1 MRNLRNT
8 LIILGWLF
16 SFNLLAQPEL
26 EEQQNADFEILK
38 NLELFELVYKQ
49 VDLNYV
55 DEPNPGALMK
65 AAIDAMLYELDP
77 YTTYIPESRI
87 EDYKLMSTGQYGGIG
102 AIIRQQNEV
111 VMVVDPHEG
120 FPAQKAGLLAGD
132 VILEVNGKSVE
143 NLTSSEVSEKL
154 KGKPGT
160 EVTLKVDRAGTPI
173 TVKIVREEIKFSPV
187 PYYGMVSEDVG
198 YIKLSSFTKTASQ
211 DVKSAYQDLE
221 DKQGMKKLIF
231 DLRGNGGGL
240 VIEAVKIVNMF
251 VEQGTEIVSIKGRDV
266 EVNKTYIARERPMA
280 LQTRL
285 VVLVDE
291 NSASASELVS
301 GALQDLDRAVI
312 IGQTSFGKGLVQR
325 PLDLKYNAKLKVTI
339 AKYYT
344 PSGRCIQKLDYSNRT
359 VGDNVDEISDSLL
372 TKFTTKNGRTIIDG
386 RGVEPDLRIPD
397 KEYSVLTRTIVLRNF
412 LFNYA
417 TNFQRTH
424 EKIPAPQEF
433 KITDEIYQDFSNYV
447 LEQDFEYTTA
457 SLQLMEQ
464 LEEATKDEDTYSDAQ
479 AEFEALMKKLE
490 PSKKNDLIKYKREL
504 IPLLEDELIGRY
516 YYQKGRIQHGLVQDE
531 FILEGIEILNDLPRY
546 KKVLNL
552 EN

>member
-8 LIILGWLF
+8 LIILGCLF
-16 SFNLLAQPEL
+16 SFNLKAQPEL
-26 EEQQNADFEILK
+26 EGQQNADFEILK

-143 NLTSSEVSEKL
+143 NLASSEVSEKL

-240 VIEAVKIVNMF
+240 VIEAVKIVNIF

-266 EVNKTYIARERPMA
+266 EVNKTYTARERPMA

-372 TKFTTKNGRTIIDG
+372 TKFTTKNGRTIVDG
-386 RGVEPDLRIPD
+386 RGVEPDLRTPD
-397 KEYSVLTRTIVLRNF
+397 KEYSVLTGTIVLRNL
-412 LFNYA
+412 LFNFA

-424 EKIPAPQEF
+424 ENIPAPQEF

-464 LEEATKDEDTYSDAQ
+464 LEDATKDEDTYSDAQ

-490 PSKKNDLIKYKREL
+490 PPKKNDLIKYKREL

>member
-160 EVTLKVDRAGTPI
+160 EVMLKVDRAGTPI

-397 KEYSVLTRTIVLRNF
+397 KEYSVLTRTIVLRNL

-424 EKIPAPQEF
+424 ENIPAPQEF

-490 PSKKNDLIKYKREL
+490 PSKKNDLIKYKHEL